1 MILSL
6 YVDDLIITGN
16 NQEMIENFK
25 KNMKKEF
32 EMTDLGLMN
41 YFLGLEVKQTLEDI
55 FISQRKYADAIL
67 KRFKM
72 DKCKVMTTP
81 LAVNEKLFK
90 EDEAEKA
97 DYSTYR
103 GIVGCLLYLTAS
115 RPDLMFSASLLSR
128 FMQSP
133 SQLHHAA
140 AKRVLR
146 YLRGTKD
153 LGIWYKPT
161 EKLELVGFSY
171 SDWGGS
177 IDDMRSTSGYAFTL
191 GSGVFSWQSQKQD
204 NVAQSTTEAE
214 CIAACAAV
222 NQAIW
227 LRKVLKD
234 MGKEQFNP
242 TRLLCDSK
250 SAIAIAKNPFCHK
263 RTKHFKIKYHFVRDS
278 QREGEINLEYCPSE
292 EQVADIFTKAL
303 PKQKFEELRNK
314 LGMLQLSVKEEC

>member
-1 MILSL
+1 
-6 YVDDLIITGN
+6 
-16 NQEMIENFK
+16 
-25 KNMKKEF
+25 
-32 EMTDLGLMN
+32 MTDLGLMN
-41 YFLGLEVKQTLEDI
+41 YFLGLEVKQTPEGI

-90 EDEAEKA
+90 EDGAEKA

-133 SQLHHAA
+133 I
-140 AKRVLR
+140 LR

-161 EKLELVGFSY
+161 ENLELVGFSD

-177 IDDMRSTSGYAFTL
+177 IDDMRTTSGYAFTL

-204 NVAQSTTEAE
+204 NVAQSTAEAE
-214 CIAACAAV
+214 YIAACAAV

-227 LRKVLKD
+227 LQKVLKD

-250 SAIAIAKNPFCHK
+250 SAIAIVKNPVCHK
-263 RTKHFKIKYHFVRDS
+263 RTKNFKIKYHFVRDS
-278 QREGEINLEYCPSE
+278 QREGEINLEYCLSE
-292 EQVADIFTKAL
+292 EKVADIFTKAL
-303 PKQKFEELRNK
+303 PKQKFEE
-314 LGMLQLSVKEEC
+314 

>member
-1 MILSL
+1 
-6 YVDDLIITGN
+6 
-16 NQEMIENFK
+16 
-25 KNMKKEF
+25 
-32 EMTDLGLMN
+32 
-41 YFLGLEVKQTLEDI
+41 
-55 FISQRKYADAIL
+55 
-67 KRFKM
+67 M

-90 EDEAEKA
+90 ENEAKKA

-115 RPDLMFSASLLSR
+115 RPDLMFSTSLLSR

-133 SQLHHAA
+133 SQQLHHAA

-161 EKLELVGFSY
+161 ENLELVRFSD

-204 NVAQSTTEAE
+204 NVAQST
-214 CIAACAAV
+214 
-222 NQAIW
+222 
-227 LRKVLKD
+227 
-234 MGKEQFNP
+234 
-242 TRLLCDSK
+242 
-250 SAIAIAKNPFCHK
+250 AKQN
-263 RTKHFKIKYHFVRDS
+263 T
-278 QREGEINLEYCPSE
+278 
-292 EQVADIFTKAL
+292 
-303 PKQKFEELRNK
+303 
-314 LGMLQLSVKEEC
+314 